1 MSSACIPLSGRQQQ
15 EPVACP
21 QCGSGSRVKRGLCLS
36 CLLSQGLPEE
46 TPIEASQNR
55 EGQNGETLEDL
66 LSEIDVRDAEWR
78 LGNYQI
84 LEEIGRGGMG
94 VIYRARQR
102 HSRRIVALKRVLA
115 YHADSQETLARFR
128 REAEAAAHLDHPN
141 ILPIYEVGKG
151 EDELPFFS
159 MKFAAGGSLVEA
171 GPALRREPRRAAA
184 LMAKVA
190 RAVQYAHIG
199 RILHRDLKP
208 ANILLD
214 GHGEPLVSDFGL
226 ATWLDG
232 VSDLTHS
239 LTIFGTP
246 GYIAPE
252 QANPALAE
260 AAKLTPAADV
270 YSLGAILFDLFT
282 GRPPFLGEHALAV
295 IQEASQKPAPKL
307 RSLVP
312 TLDRDLETICAK
324 CLERDQ
330 TARYRSAGA
339 LAEDLE
345 RWLDGRS
352 IIARPVSFP
361 VRLWRWSKRNRMTAA
376 MTALS
381 LALATVVGT
390 LIAKDQFASPPPTTG
405 IAVLPFES
413 LSGDKDNTF
422 FADGVYDGVSSK
434 LAKLANLRVISHES
448 VARFRGV
455 HNTQKIGRALKV
467 PYVLEGSVRREAGRI
482 HLNAKLIDTRTDTQV
497 WAEEYDRDLT
507 DLFAIQSEIAQKVA
521 DKFAAKVSSTEKAAI
536 QEAPTTDLVAY
547 DLYLR
552 GKQLVDGISFS
563 TRAKEDLLQAVRLL
577 EQAVARDPSF
587 VIAYDLLAGAHDR
600 IYFLGFDH
608 TEARLQLAETA
619 MQSIR
624 SLSPESGETHL
635 AFAQHLYW
643 AYGDYDRAQEELA
656 AARRTLPNE
665 YRIPLMSGYIDRR
678 QGRWEKSIEEMN
690 RALELDPHNFSILQQ
705 ISLTYQALR
714 RYNEMA
720 ATLDSALAIAP
731 KDIPTR
737 VRRAWIDLESRAN
750 PKPLHAAIE
759 RILAEDPSAAP
770 VLAVEWLFLSLRE
783 RDPDAAQRAL
793 ATMPAGGGGCFDEN
807 IPFPNSWCEG
817 LAARLRGDEA
827 AARAAFINARM
838 ELDQMMRDERDY
850 APALCALGV
859 VDAAL
864 GNKEDAV
871 REGQRA
877 IDLLPVSKSAIES
890 AMLTQYLAVIYA
902 WTGDKD
908 RAIERLAEVAK
919 LPGSHLS
926 YGDLRLHPFWDPL
939 RGDPRFE
946 AIVAS
951 LAPKY

>member
-46 TPIEASQNR
+46 TPMEASQNR
-55 EGQNGETLEDL
+55 AGQNGETLEDV
-66 LSEIDVRDAEWR
+66 LSQIDVRDADWR

-141 ILPIYEVGKG
+141 IMPIYEVGQC

-159 MKFAAGGSLVEA
+159 MKFAAGGNLVETA
-171 GPALRREPRRAAA
+171 PALRREPRRAAA

-190 RAVQYAHIG
+190 RAVQYAHIRG
-199 RILHRDLKP
+199 ILHRDLKP

-226 ATWLDG
+226 ATWL
-232 VSDLTHS
+232 
-239 LTIFGTP
+239 
-246 GYIAPE
+246 E
-252 QANPALAE
+252 
-260 AAKLTPAADV
+260 
-270 YSLGAILFDLFT
+270 
-282 GRPPFLGEHALAV
+282 
-295 IQEASQKPAPKL
+295 
-307 RSLVP
+307 
-312 TLDRDLETICAK
+312 
-324 CLERDQ
+324 
-330 TARYRSAGA
+330 
-339 LAEDLE
+339 
-345 RWLDGRS
+345 GRS
-352 IIARPVSFP
+352 ILARPVSLP
-361 VRLWRWSKRNRMTAA
+361 IRLWRWSKRNRMTAT

-381 LALATVVGT
+381 VALATVVGT
-390 LIAKDQFASPPPTTG
+390 LIWKSEFASAPPTTG

-413 LSGDKDNTF
+413 LGEDKDNTF

-434 LAKLANLRVISHES
+434 LAKLANLKVISHES
-448 VARFRGV
+448 VARYRGA
-455 HNTQKIGRALKV
+455 HNTQEIGRALDV

-482 HLNAKLIDTRTDTQV
+482 HLNAKLIDTRTDTRV
-497 WAEEYDRDLT
+497 WAEEYDRDLA
-507 DLFAIQSEIAQKVA
+507 DVFAIQSEIAQKVA
-521 DKFAAKVSSTEKAAI
+521 DKFDTKVSSIEKAAI
-536 QEAPTTDLVAY
+536 QKAPTTDLVAY

-608 TEARLQLAETA
+608 TAARLQLAETA

-624 SLSPESGETHL
+624 RLSPESGETHL

-665 YRIPLMSGYIDRR
+665 SRIPLMSGYIDRR
-678 QGRWEKSIEEMN
+678 QGRWEKSLEEMN
-690 RALELDPHNFSILQQ
+690 KALELDPHNFSIFQQ

-714 RYNEMA
+714 RYKEMA
-720 ATLDSALAIAP
+720 ATLDSALAMAP
-731 KDIPTR
+731 KDIPSR

-759 RILAEDPSAAP
+759 RILAEDPSAVP
-770 VLAVEWLFLSLRE
+770 GLV
-783 RDPDAAQRAL
+783 
-793 ATMPAGGGGCFDEN
+793 
-807 IPFPNSWCEG
+807 NS
-817 LAARLRGDEA
+817 
-827 AARAAFINARM
+827 
-838 ELDQMMRDERDY
+838 
-850 APALCALGV
+850 
-859 VDAAL
+859 
-864 GNKEDAV
+864 
-871 REGQRA
+871 
-877 IDLLPVSKSAIES
+877 
-890 AMLTQYLAVIYA
+890 
-902 WTGDKD
+902 
-908 RAIERLAEVAK
+908 
-919 LPGSHLS
+919 
-926 YGDLRLHPFWDPL
+926 
-939 RGDPRFE
+939 
-946 AIVAS
+946 
-951 LAPKY
+951 